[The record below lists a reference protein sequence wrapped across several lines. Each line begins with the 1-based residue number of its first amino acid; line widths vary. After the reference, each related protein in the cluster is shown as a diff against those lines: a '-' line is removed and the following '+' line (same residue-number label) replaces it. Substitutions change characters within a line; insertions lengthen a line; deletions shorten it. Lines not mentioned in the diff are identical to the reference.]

1 MVKDLGGFQ
10 GLRHR
15 VFRLGVGG
23 AGHLMV
29 TPVIKGSQTFKTI
42 YVQRAFFV
50 GFGDTAGFYKKE
62 AAWLDR
68 TRV

>member
-29 TPVIKGSQTFKTI
+29 TPVIKGSQNFKTI
-42 YVQRAFFV
+42 YVQGAFFV
-50 GFGDTAGFYKKE
+50 GFGDTA
-62 AAWLDR
+62 
-68 TRV
+68 RV